1 MYPIDMRHFTGKNK
15 ISKFDVLEVECKK
28 DKDKLG
34 RKESYKVRPNTI
46 KLLNKDLSKPKPKWK
61 KRNQVILPSLSNSIQ
76 ELKDLYEKDKTS
88 LGIIKPTEL
97 IDFIKTDKLELF
109 EKEGWSFT
117 KTLDGR
123 RIPNVTKI
131 PHIFKYKFK
140 CKCCQDK
147 IHEMQCEDWELFES
161 YRSWGKRYK
170 DPVIL
175 WDKLYYR
182 FYEWMKEKRHLY
194 LIMGMYSQYPTWF
207 VIGLYYPP
215 KNLI

>member
-1 MYPIDMRHFTGKNK
+1 MRHFTGKNK

-28 DKDKLG
+28 DNDKLG
-34 RKESYKVRPNTI
+34 RKESYKVRSNTI

-61 KRNQVILPSLSNSIQ
+61 ERNQVILPSLSNSIQ
-76 ELKDLYEKDKTS
+76 ELKDLYEEDKTS
-88 LGIIKPTEL
+88 MGIIKPTDL

-123 RIPNVTKI
+123 RIPNVTKM

-170 DPVIL
+170 DPIIL

-182 FYEWMKEKRHLY
+182 FYEWMKEKRNLY

-207 VIGLYYPP
+207 IIGLYYPP

>member
-28 DKDKLG
+28 DNDKLG
-34 RKESYKVRPNTI
+34 RKESYKVRSNTI

-61 KRNQVILPSLSNSIQ
+61 ERNQVILPSLSNSIQ
-76 ELKDLYEKDKTS
+76 ELKDLYEEDKTS
-88 LGIIKPTEL
+88 MGIIKPTDL

-123 RIPNVTKI
+123 RIPNVTKM

-170 DPVIL
+170 DPIIL

-182 FYEWMKEKRHLY
+182 FYEWMKEKRNLY

-207 VIGLYYPP
+207 IIGLYYPP